1 MHFIIFTQTMY
12 ENLWLQV
19 RAATVPV
26 DGEKKM
32 SCLQLVGLLKN
43 LSPETVTTIDK
54 QTILSQNN
62 GFQVSLESDKVVTEG
77 P

>member
-1 MHFIIFTQTMY
+1 
-12 ENLWLQV
+12 
-19 RAATVPV
+19 
-26 DGEKKM
+26 M

-43 LSPETVTTIDK
+43 LSPETVTTK
-54 QTILSQNN
+54 HKHTILSQNN

>member
-1 MHFIIFTQTMY
+1 MHFIIFTQT
-12 ENLWLQV
+12 
-19 RAATVPV
+19 VPV
-26 DGEKKM
+26 DGEREKM

-43 LSPETVTTIDK
+43 LSPETVTTKDK
-54 QTILSQNN
+54 HTILSQNN